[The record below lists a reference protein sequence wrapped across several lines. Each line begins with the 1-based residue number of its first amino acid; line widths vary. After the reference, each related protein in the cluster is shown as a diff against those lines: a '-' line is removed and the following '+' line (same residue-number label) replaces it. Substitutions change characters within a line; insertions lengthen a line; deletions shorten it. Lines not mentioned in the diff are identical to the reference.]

1 MKKISLYVSIALAG
15 LFMGSCSDDFTNWAN
30 PQTNPQEDAITIPG
44 LTATAADAIDLA
56 NVSEDSVSTFTL
68 STAALPEGYK
78 LADARVEVTPQ
89 GVEGA
94 TKTTLN
100 AGIEGRAAAADLS
113 DLVVNAYGKRPTAR
127 TFDAHVYLDAVKD
140 GQAVLIDAGK
150 INVVVTPKAPYIA
163 SNYYLVGDM
172 YGEGKWT
179 LADCVKFNHSDA
191 DVYEDPEFTLMVT
204 TTKDNQYWKIIPQGN
219 IDAGNPWAIQND
231 PKGVLGVTKNG
242 DDAMSGTLVTSVTK
256 DDGTTDAPNAAMIAK
271 AGIYQITI
279 NMMDY
284 TYSIKQI
291 SPEYYLVGKLQGWSD
306 KPENKTCLMY
316 AETPMVQSYTT
327 QWKDDANL
335 KIWLG
340 SDWGTWSSAYGSATM
355 ADANT
360 PTGSLKSDNNAGAI
374 ICPEPGAFYTFKV
387 DFSTMTYKWTK
398 LENQNPTEF
407 EHVSLIG
414 VGGKWNDGDDIDM
427 TQVTPHNWF
436 IETTL
441 PVGGFKIRANYAWNK
456 GGNWGYTADQEFT
469 STGKLF
475 NNAVS
480 GDIKIA
486 TAGKYRIFFND
497 ITNEYSIIAVAE

>member
-68 STAALPEGYK
+68 STAALPEGFK

-179 LADCVKFNHSDA
+179 LADCVKFNHSEA

-219 IDAGNPWAIQND
+219 IDAGDPWKIQND

-291 SPEYYLVGKLQGWSD
+291 SPEYYLVGALQSWSD
-306 KPENKTCLMY
+306 QNMSCLMT
-316 AETPMVQSYTT
+316 AETAMVQNFTT
-327 QWKDDANL
+327 KWTGDANL

-340 SDWGTWSSAYGSATM
+340 SDFGKWDNAFGSASGDGVS
-355 ADANT
+355 AAEGKLKAN
-360 PTGSLKSDNNAGAI
+360 GGAI
-374 ICPEPGAFYTFKV
+374 VCPEKNAYYTFTA

-398 LENQNPTEF
+398 LANQNPTEF
-407 EHVSLIG
+407 EYVGLIG
-414 VGGKWNDGDDIDM
+414 VGGKWSDGDDIDLK
-427 TQVTPHNWF
+427 QVAPHNWYLAKQE
-436 IETTL
+436 I
-441 PVGGFKIRANYAWNK
+441 PAGGLKIRADHKWRDD
-456 GGNWGYTADQEFT
+456 GNWGFAEGQNYENKGTLIT
-469 STGKLF
+469 SGG
-475 NNAVS
+475 S
-480 GDIKIA
+480 GNIPVP
-486 TAGKYRIFFND
+486 AGTYNIYFND
-497 ITNEYSIIAVAE
+497 ITGAYAFVEVK

>member
-1 MKKISLYVSIALAG
+1 MKKLSKYIAFAFLGMA
-15 LFMGSCSDDFTNWAN
+15 MASCGDDYNDWAN

-94 TKTTLN
+94 TKTTFN

-179 LADCVKFNHSDA
+179 LADCVKFNHSGV
-191 DVYEDPEFTLMVT
+191 DVYEDPVFTLMVT
-204 TTKDNQYWKIIPQGN
+204 TTKDNQNWKIIPQGN
-219 IDAGNPWAIQND
+219 IDAGNPWEIEND
-231 PKGVLGVTKNG
+231 PKGVVGVAIDG
-242 DDAMSGTLVTSVTK
+242 DTSMSGSLVTSITK
-256 DDGTTDAPNAAMIAK
+256 EDGTTVGPGAGKLEK

-284 TYSIKQI
+284 TYTIKQI

-306 KPENKTCLMY
+306 KLEGKTCLMY

-340 SDWGTWSSAYGSATM
+340 SDFGVWANAFGTEVDGDQSVK
-355 ADANT
+355 
-360 PTGSLKSDNNAGAI
+360 GSLAGSNAI
-374 ICPEPGAFYTFKV
+374 KCPEPGSFYTFTA

-427 TQVTPHNWF
+427 KQVTPHNWF

-475 NNAVS
+475 NDGNS
-480 GDIKIA
+480 GNITIA

-497 ITNEYSIIAVAE
+497 ITTEYAIIAVAE

>member
-1 MKKISLYVSIALAG
+1 
-15 LFMGSCSDDFTNWAN
+15 
-30 PQTNPQEDAITIPG
+30 
-44 LTATAADAIDLA
+44 
-56 NVSEDSVSTFTL
+56 
-68 STAALPEGYK
+68 
-78 LADARVEVTPQ
+78 
-89 GVEGA
+89 
-94 TKTTLN
+94 
-100 AGIEGRAAAADLS
+100 
-113 DLVVNAYGKRPTAR
+113 
-127 TFDAHVYLDAVKD
+127 
-140 GQAVLIDAGK
+140 
-150 INVVVTPKAPYIA
+150 
-163 SNYYLVGDM
+163 M

-191 DVYEDPEFTLMVT
+191 DVYEDPVFTLMVT
-204 TTKDNQYWKIIPQGN
+204 TTKDNQNWKIIPQGN
-219 IDAGNPWAIQND
+219 IDAGNPWEIEND
-231 PKGVLGVTKNG
+231 PKGVVGVAIDG
-242 DDAMSGTLVTSVTK
+242 DTSMSGSLVTSITK
-256 DDGTTDAPNAAMIAK
+256 EDGTTVGPGAGKLEK

-284 TYSIKQI
+284 TYTIKQI

-387 DFSTMTYKWTK
+387 DFSTMTYSWTK

-407 EHVSLIG
+407 ENVSLIG

-441 PVGGFKIRANYAWNK
+441 PVGGFKIRANHKWNA
-456 GGNWGYTADQEFT
+456 GGNWGYTEDQKFT

-497 ITNEYSIIAVAE
+497 ITNEYAIIAVAE

>member
-1 MKKISLYVSIALAG
+1 MKKLSKYIAFAFLGMA
-15 LFMGSCSDDFTNWAN
+15 MASCGDDYNDWAN

-68 STAALPEGYK
+68 STAALPEGFQ

-94 TKTTLN
+94 TKTTFN

-172 YGEGKWT
+172 YGEGKWA

-191 DVYEDPEFTLMVT
+191 DVYEDPVFTLMVT

-219 IDAGNPWAIQND
+219 IDAGDPWAIQND
-231 PKGVLGVTKNG
+231 PKGVVGVTKNG

-284 TYSIKQI
+284 TYTIKQI

-316 AETPMVQSYTT
+316 AESAMVQSYTT
-327 QWKDDANL
+327 QWNDDANL

-340 SDWGTWSSAYGSATM
+340 SDWGDWNNAYGSATM

-360 PTGSLKSDNNAGAI
+360 PTGNLKVDNKAGAI
-374 ICPEPGAFYTFKV
+374 VCPEPGAYYTFTA
-387 DFSTMTYKWTK
+387 DFSTMTYSWTK
-398 LENQNPTEF
+398 LENQNPTAYEK
-407 EHVSLIG
+407 VGLIG
-414 VGGKWNDGDDIDM
+414 VGGDWDNDVDM
-427 TQVTPHNWF
+427 TEVTPHNWF
-436 IETTL
+436 IEKNI
-441 PVGGFKIRANYAWNK
+441 PEGSFKIRANHKWDDAA
-456 GGNWGYTADQEFT
+456 NWGFAEGQEFS
-469 STGKLF
+469 STGKLIT
-475 NNAVS
+475 S
-480 GDIKIA
+480 GGSKDIKIA
-486 TAGKYRIFFND
+486 AGKYRIFFND
-497 ITNEYSIIAVAE
+497 ITLEYAIIAVAE

>member
-68 STAALPEGYK
+68 STAALPEGFK

-219 IDAGNPWAIQND
+219 IDAGDPWKIQND

-291 SPEYYLVGKLQGWSD
+291 SPEYYLVGALQSWSD
-306 KPENKTCLMY
+306 QNMSCLMT
-316 AETPMVQSYTT
+316 AETAMVQNFTT
-327 QWKDDANL
+327 KWTGDANL

-340 SDWGTWSSAYGSATM
+340 SDFGKWDNAFGSASGDGVS
-355 ADANT
+355 AAEGKLKAN
-360 PTGSLKSDNNAGAI
+360 GGAI
-374 ICPEPGAFYTFKV
+374 VCPEKDAYYTFTA

-398 LENQNPTEF
+398 LANQNPTEF
-407 EHVSLIG
+407 EYVGLIG
-414 VGGKWNDGDDIDM
+414 VGGKWSDGDDIDLK
-427 TQVTPHNWF
+427 QVAPHNWYLAKQE
-436 IETTL
+436 I
-441 PVGGFKIRANYAWNK
+441 PAGGLKIRADHKWRDD
-456 GGNWGYTADQEFT
+456 GNWGFGEGQNYENKGTLIT
-469 STGKLF
+469 SGG
-475 NNAVS
+475 S
-480 GDIKIA
+480 GNIPVP
-486 TAGKYRIFFND
+486 AGTYNIYFND
-497 ITNEYSIIAVAE
+497 ITGAYAFVEVK

>member
-1 MKKISLYVSIALAG
+1 MSMVSCTEDYTDWG
-15 LFMGSCSDDFTNWAN
+15 N
-30 PQTNPQEDAITIPG
+30 PQSNPQEEAVSFGDGSVTPVDVIN
-44 LTATAADAIDLA
+44 LA
-56 NVSEDSVSTFTL
+56 NVKTEKVKVASIVAPTSSD
-68 STAALPEGYK
+68 AAYTPNYK
-78 LADARVEVTPQ
+78 INFDGQSFDIDADGNMA
-89 GVEGA
+89 
-94 TKTTLN
+94 K
-100 AGIEGRAAAADLS
+100 ADL
-113 DLVVNAYGKRPTAR
+113 VNYITNKYGKRPKER
-127 TFDAHVYLDAVKD
+127 DIDATLDAWQSNGSTAVKMVTSETF
-140 GQAVLIDAGK
+140 QVKAIPEAPFIDA
-150 INVVVTPKAPYIA
+150 A
-163 SNYYLVGDM
+163 YYLVGDM

-179 LADCVKFNHSDA
+179 LADCVKFNHSGV
-191 DVYEDPEFTLMVT
+191 DVYEDPEFTIMVT
-204 TTKDNQYWKIIPQGN
+204 TTKDNQNWKIIPQGN
-219 IDAGNPWAIQND
+219 IDAGNPWEIEND
-231 PKGVLGVTKNG
+231 PKGVVGVAIDG
-242 DDAMSGTLVTSVTK
+242 DTSMSGSLVTSITK
-256 DDGTTDAPNAAMIAK
+256 EDGTTVGPGAGKLEK

-284 TYSIKQI
+284 TYTIKQI

-306 KPENKTCLMY
+306 KPEGKTCLMY

-327 QWKDDANL
+327 QWNADANL

-387 DFSTMTYKWTK
+387 DFSTMTYSWTK
-398 LENQNPTEF
+398 LKNQNPTEF

-441 PVGGFKIRANYAWNK
+441 PVGGFKIRANHGWNA

-475 NNAVS
+475 NDGGS

-497 ITNEYSIIAVAE
+497 ITNEYAIIAVAE

>member
-1 MKKISLYVSIALAG
+1 MKNLSKYIAFAFLGMA
-15 LFMGSCSDDFTNWAN
+15 MASCGDDYNDWAN

-68 STAALPEGYK
+68 STAALPEGFK

-94 TKTTLN
+94 TKTTFN
-100 AGIEGRAAAADLS
+100 AGIEGRAAVADLS

-127 TFDAHVYLDAVKD
+127 TFEAHVYLDAVKD

-179 LADCVKFNHSDA
+179 LADCVKFNHSET
-191 DVYEDPEFTLMVT
+191 DVYEDPVFTLMVT

-219 IDAGNPWAIQND
+219 IDAGNPWEIQND

-306 KPENKTCLMY
+306 KLEGKTCLMY

-340 SDWGTWSSAYGSATM
+340 SDFGVWANAYGAKKDGDNSVEGKIA
-355 ADANT
+355 
-360 PTGSLKSDNNAGAI
+360 GSGAI
-374 ICPEPGAFYTFKV
+374 VCPESGAFYTFKV

-398 LENQNPTEF
+398 RENQNPTEF

-441 PVGGFKIRANYAWNK
+441 PVGGFKIRANHKWNA
-456 GGNWGYTADQEFT
+456 GGNWGYTEDQEFT

-497 ITNEYSIIAVAE
+497 ITNEYAFIAVTE

>member
-1 MKKISLYVSIALAG
+1 MKKLSKYIAFAFLGMA
-15 LFMGSCSDDFTNWAN
+15 MASCGDDYNDWAN

-68 STAALPEGYK
+68 STVALPEGFK

-94 TKTTLN
+94 TKTTFN

-163 SNYYLVGDM
+163 SGYYLVGLMTDW
-172 YGEGKWT
+172 KLDT
-179 LADCVKFNHSDA
+179 NLKFAHSDA
-191 DVYEDPEFTLMVT
+191 DVYEDPVFTIMFT
-204 TTKDNQYWKIIPQGN
+204 TTDDNQYWKIIPQGN
-219 IDAGNPWAIQND
+219 VDAGNIWAVENN
-231 PKGVLGVTKNG
+231 PKGVVGVEKDG
-242 DDAMSGTLVTSVTK
+242 DDAMSGTLLTTTSKGET
-256 DDGTTDAPNAAMIAK
+256 AK
-271 AGIYQITI
+271 AGKIAKPGTYKMTI

-284 TYSIKQI
+284 TYSIEQLA
-291 SPEYYLVGKLQGWSD
+291 SEYYLVGKLQGWSD
-306 KPENKTCLMY
+306 KAEGKTCLMY
-316 AETPMVQSYTT
+316 AESAVVQSYTT
-327 QWKDDANL
+327 QWNSDANL
-335 KIWLG
+335 KIWKG
-340 SDWGTWSSAYGSATM
+340 SDFGTWDNAFGTEVDGDQSVK
-355 ADANT
+355 
-360 PTGSLKSDNNAGAI
+360 GSLAGSNAI
-374 ICPEPGAFYTFKV
+374 KCPEPGSFYTFTA

-407 EHVSLIG
+407 ENVSLIG
-414 VGGKWNDGDDIDM
+414 VGGKWGDNDDVDM

-441 PVGGFKIRANYAWNK
+441 PVGGFKIRGNHAWNA

-475 NNAVS
+475 NDGGS
-480 GDIKIA
+480 SDIKIA

-497 ITNEYSIIAVAE
+497 ITNEYAIIAVAE

>member
-1 MKKISLYVSIALAG
+1 MKKLSKYIAFAFLGMA
-15 LFMGSCSDDFTNWAN
+15 MASCGDDYNDWAN

-68 STAALPEGYK
+68 STAALPEGFK

-89 GVEGA
+89 DVEGA
-94 TKTTLN
+94 TKTTFN

-172 YGEGKWT
+172 YGEGKWS

-191 DVYEDPEFTLMVT
+191 DVYEDPVFTLMVT
-204 TTKDNQYWKIIPQGN
+204 TTKDNQNWKIIPQGN
-219 IDAGNPWAIQND
+219 IDAGNPWEIEND
-231 PKGVLGVTKNG
+231 PKGVVGVAIDG
-242 DDAMSGTLVTSVTK
+242 DTSMSGSLVTSITK
-256 DDGTTDAPNAAMIAK
+256 EDGTTVGPGAGKLEK

-284 TYSIKQI
+284 TYTIKQI

-327 QWKDDANL
+327 QWNDDANL

-340 SDWGTWSSAYGSATM
+340 SDFGVWANAYGAKDDGDNSVEGKIA
-355 ADANT
+355 
-360 PTGSLKSDNNAGAI
+360 GSGAI
-374 ICPEPGAFYTFKV
+374 VCPEPGAFYTFKA

-398 LENQNPTEF
+398 LENQNPTAYEK
-407 EHVSLIG
+407 VGLIG
-414 VGGKWNDGDDIDM
+414 IGGDWVNDVDM
-427 TQVTPHNWF
+427 TEVTPHNWF
-436 IETTL
+436 IEKTF
-441 PVGGFKIRANYAWNK
+441 PEGSFKIRANHKWDDAA
-456 GGNWGYTADQEFT
+456 NWGFAEGQEFS
-469 STGKLF
+469 STGKLIT
-475 NNAVS
+475 S
-480 GDIKIA
+480 GGSKDIKIA
-486 TAGKYRIFFND
+486 AGKYRIFFND
-497 ITNEYSIIAVAE
+497 ITLEYAIIAVAE

>member
-1 MKKISLYVSIALAG
+1 MKKLSKYIAFAFLGMA
-15 LFMGSCSDDFTNWAN
+15 MASCGDDYNDWAN

-68 STAALPEGYK
+68 NTAVLPEGFK

-94 TKTTLN
+94 TKTTFN

-191 DVYEDPEFTLMVT
+191 DVYEDPVFTLMVT
-204 TTKDNQYWKIIPQGN
+204 TTKDNQNWKIIPQGN
-219 IDAGNPWAIQND
+219 IDAGNPWEIEND
-231 PKGVLGVTKNG
+231 PKGVVGVAIDG
-242 DDAMSGTLVTSVTK
+242 DTSMSGSLVTSITK
-256 DDGTTDAPNAAMIAK
+256 DGTTVGPGAGKLEK

-284 TYSIKQI
+284 TYTIKQI

-374 ICPEPGAFYTFKV
+374 ICPEPGAFYTFTA
-387 DFSTMTYKWTK
+387 DFSTMTYSWTK

-407 EHVSLIG
+407 ENVSLIG

-441 PVGGFKIRANYAWNK
+441 PVGGFKIRANHGWNA
-456 GGNWGYTADQEFT
+456 GGNWGYTADQKFT

-497 ITNEYSIIAVAE
+497 ITNEYAFIAVTE

>member
-1 MKKISLYVSIALAG
+1 MKKLSKYIAFAFLGMA
-15 LFMGSCSDDFTNWAN
+15 MASCGDDYNDWAN

-68 STAALPEGYK
+68 STVALPEGFK

-94 TKTTLN
+94 TKTTFN

-163 SNYYLVGDM
+163 SGYYLVGLMTDW
-172 YGEGKWT
+172 KLDT
-179 LADCVKFNHSDA
+179 NLKFAHSDA
-191 DVYEDPEFTLMVT
+191 DVYEDPVFTIMFT
-204 TTKDNQYWKIIPQGN
+204 TTDDNQYWKIIPQGN
-219 IDAGNPWAIQND
+219 VDAGNIWAVENN
-231 PKGVLGVTKNG
+231 PKGVVGVEKDG
-242 DDAMSGTLVTSVTK
+242 DDAMSGTLLTTTSEGK
-256 DDGTTDAPNAAMIAK
+256 KANAGKIAK
-271 AGIYQITI
+271 AGIYQMTI

-284 TYSIKQI
+284 TYTIKQI
-291 SPEYYLVGKLQGWSD
+291 APEYYLVGKLQGWSE
-306 KPENKTCLMY
+306 KLEGKTCLMY
-316 AETPMVQSYTT
+316 AESAMVQSYTT
-327 QWKDDANL
+327 QWNDDANL

-340 SDWGTWSSAYGSATM
+340 SDFGVWSNAYGTAKNDDNSVEGKIG
-355 ADANT
+355 
-360 PTGSLKSDNNAGAI
+360 GSGSI
-374 ICPEPGAFYTFKV
+374 VCPEPGAFYTFKV

-398 LENQNPTEF
+398 LENQNPKTF
-407 EHVSLIG
+407 ENVSLIG

-427 TQVTPHNWF
+427 KQVTPHNWF

-441 PVGGFKIRANYAWNK
+441 PVGGLKIRGNHGWDK
-456 GGNWGYTADQEFT
+456 GGNWGYTKDQKFT

-475 NNAVS
+475 NDGNS

-497 ITNEYSIIAVAE
+497 ITNEYAIIAVAE

>member
-1 MKKISLYVSIALAG
+1 MKKLSKYIAFAFLGMA
-15 LFMGSCSDDFTNWAN
+15 MASCGDDYNDWAN

-94 TKTTLN
+94 TKTTFN

-172 YGEGKWT
+172 YGEGKWA

-191 DVYEDPEFTLMVT
+191 DVYEDPVFTLMFT
-204 TTKDNQYWKIIPQGN
+204 TTKDEQCWKIIPQGN
-219 IDAGNPWAIQND
+219 VDAGNIWAVENA
-231 PKGVLGVTKNG
+231 PKGVVGIEQDG
-242 DDAMSGTLVTSVTK
+242 DNAMSGKLL
-256 DDGTTDAPNAAMIAK
+256 TTNSKGNKAGAGKIAK
-271 AGIYQITI
+271 AGIYQMTI

-284 TYSIKQI
+284 TYTIKQI
-291 SPEYYLVGKLQGWSD
+291 APEYYLVGKLQGWSD
-306 KPENKTCLMY
+306 KLEDKTCLMY

-340 SDWGTWSSAYGSATM
+340 SDFGVWANAYGAK
-355 ADANT
+355 D
-360 PTGSLKSDNNAGAI
+360 
-374 ICPEPGAFYTFKV
+374 
-387 DFSTMTYKWTK
+387 
-398 LENQNPTEF
+398 
-407 EHVSLIG
+407 
-414 VGGKWNDGDDIDM
+414 DGDNS
-427 TQVTPHNWF
+427 V
-436 IETTL
+436 E
-441 PVGGFKIRANYAWNK
+441 G
-456 GGNWGYTADQEFT
+456 
-469 STGKLF
+469 
-475 NNAVS
+475 
-480 GDIKIA
+480 KIA
-486 TAGKYRIFFND
+486 GKQGYFHGQGRFS
-497 ITNEYSIIAVAE
+497 YL

>member
-1 MKKISLYVSIALAG
+1 MKKLSKYIAFAFLGMA
-15 LFMGSCSDDFTNWAN
+15 MASCGDDYNDWAN

-68 STAALPEGYK
+68 STAALPEGFK

-94 TKTTLN
+94 TKTTFN

-179 LADCVKFNHSDA
+179 LADCVKFNHSGV
-191 DVYEDPEFTLMVT
+191 DVYEDPVFTLMVT
-204 TTKDNQYWKIIPQGN
+204 TTKDNQNWKIIPQGN
-219 IDAGNPWAIQND
+219 IDAGNPWEIEND
-231 PKGVLGVTKNG
+231 PKGVVGVAIDG
-242 DDAMSGTLVTSVTK
+242 DTSMSGSLVTSITK
-256 DDGTTDAPNAAMIAK
+256 EDGTTVGPGAGKLEK

-284 TYSIKQI
+284 TYTIKQI

-306 KPENKTCLMY
+306 KLEGKTCLMY

-340 SDWGTWSSAYGSATM
+340 SDFGVWANAFGTEVDGDQSVK
-355 ADANT
+355 
-360 PTGSLKSDNNAGAI
+360 GSLAGSNAI
-374 ICPEPGAFYTFKV
+374 KCPEPGSFYTFTA

-475 NNAVS
+475 NDGNS
-480 GDIKIA
+480 GNITIA

-497 ITNEYSIIAVAE
+497 ITTEYAIIAVAE

>member
-1 MKKISLYVSIALAG
+1 MKNLSKYIAFAFLGMA
-15 LFMGSCSDDFTNWAN
+15 MASCGDDYNDWAN

-68 STAALPEGYK
+68 NTAVLPEGFQ

-94 TKTTLN
+94 TKTTFN

-172 YGEGKWT
+172 YGEGKWA

-191 DVYEDPEFTLMVT
+191 DVYEDPVFTLMVT

-231 PKGVLGVTKNG
+231 PKGVVGVTKNG

-291 SPEYYLVGKLQGWSD
+291 SPEYYLVGKLQGWSPE
-306 KPENKTCLMY
+306 PENKTCLMY
-316 AETPMVQSYTT
+316 AESAMVQSYTT
-327 QWKDDANL
+327 QWNDDANL

-340 SDWGTWSSAYGSATM
+340 SDFGVWDSAYGTAKNDDNSAEGKIG
-355 ADANT
+355 
-360 PTGSLKSDNNAGAI
+360 GSGSI
-374 ICPEPGAFYTFKV
+374 VCPEPGAFYTFKV

-398 LENQNPTEF
+398 LEDQNPTAY
-407 EHVSLIG
+407 EHVGLIG
-414 VGGKWNDGDDIDM
+414 VGNDWKKDVDM
-427 TQVTPHNWF
+427 KEVTPHNWF

-441 PVGGFKIRANYAWNK
+441 PAGEFKIRANHEWNDAA
-456 GGNWGYTADQEFT
+456 NWGFAEGQEFS
-469 STGKLF
+469 STGKLITSG
-475 NNAVS
+475 VS
-480 GDIKIA
+480 KNIKIA
-486 TAGKYRIFFND
+486 AGKYRIFFND
-497 ITNEYSIIAVAE
+497 ITLEYAIIAVAE